1 MVSQD
6 QTKGDN
12 MAEVIL
18 TFKIMPESPD
28 VDLGSVQEKATHLIK
43 EFGGRVGNADIE
55 PVAFGL
61 NSLNIIFIMDEAK
74 GATDSLEDEICGIE
88 GVNSCEVTDVRRALG

>member
-1 MVSQD
+1 
-6 QTKGDN
+6 
-12 MAEVIL
+12 MADVIL

-28 VDLGSVQEKATHLIK
+28 IDLTTVEEKAVHLIK
-43 EFGGRVGNADIE
+43 EFGGEVGKKSIE

-61 NSLNIIFIMDEAK
+61 NALNLIFIMDEAK
-74 GATDSLEDEICGIE
+74 GATDSLEEDITKLD